1 MIEAP
6 RLRESQSGRPATEAR
21 ATARSRLELHDVS
34 KRWGTADPV
43 LDRVHLDLH
52 DACLVAL
59 VGRNGVGKTTL
70 LRIAAGL
77 IAPDAGRVALD
88 GLDPFADRR
97 EFQRRLGFVSA
108 GQGGLYARLTVRQQL
123 ECWSRLA
130 FIPGR
135 ERADAVAAAIEHVG
149 MAAKASSRVDR
160 LSAGQRQ
167 RLRIAMTFMHRPAL
181 ILLDEPHTSLDDD
194 GVAAVEWLVRNAVD
208 EGATVV
214 WCAPSLPDLG
224 LTFDGVYL
232 VERGKV
238 LPA

>member
-1 MIEAP
+1 MLHEPLLADP
-6 RLRESQSGRPATEAR
+6 VR
-21 ATARSRLELHDVS
+21 ATRDSTAPDRLALDGIS

-43 LDRVHLDLH
+43 LDGVDLDLH
-52 DACLVAL
+52 PASLVAL

-77 IAPDAGRVALD
+77 IAPDRGRVALD

-97 EFQRRLGFVSA
+97 EYQRRLGFVSA

-130 FIPGR
+130 FIPRR
-135 ERADAVAAAIEHVG
+135 ERPDAVAAAIEHVG
-149 MAAKASSRVDR
+149 MGAKATARVDR

-167 RLRIAMTFMHRPAL
+167 RLRIAMAFMHRPAL

-194 GVAAVEWLVRNAVD
+194 GVAAVEALVRNAVG

-214 WCAPSLPDLG
+214 WCAPSLPNLG
-224 LTFDGVYL
+224 LAFDEAHL
-232 VERGKV
+232 VDRGKV

>member
-1 MIEAP
+1 MLHEPLLADP
-6 RLRESQSGRPATEAR
+6 VR
-21 ATARSRLELHDVS
+21 ATPDATAPDRLALDGIS
-34 KRWGTADPV
+34 KRWGSADPV
-43 LDRVHLDLH
+43 LDRVDLNLH
-52 DACLVAL
+52 PASLVAL

-77 IAPDAGRVALD
+77 IAPDRGRVALD

-97 EFQRRLGFVSA
+97 EYQRRLGFVSA

-130 FIPGR
+130 FIPRR
-135 ERADAVAAAIEHVG
+135 ERSDAVAAAIAHVG
-149 MAAKASSRVDR
+149 MGAKANARVDR

-167 RLRIAMTFMHRPAL
+167 RLRIAMAFMHRPAL

-194 GVAAVEWLVRNAVD
+194 GVSAVEALVRNAVG

-224 LTFDGVYL
+224 LAFDEAYL
-232 VERGKV
+232 VDGGKV

>member
-1 MIEAP
+1 MLHEPLLADP
-6 RLRESQSGRPATEAR
+6 VR
-21 ATARSRLELHDVS
+21 ATPDATAPDRLALDGIS
-34 KRWGTADPV
+34 KRWGNADPV
-43 LDRVHLDLH
+43 LDRVDLNLH
-52 DACLVAL
+52 PASLVAL

-77 IAPDAGRVALD
+77 IAPDRGRVALD

-97 EFQRRLGFVSA
+97 EYQRRLGFVSA

-130 FIPGR
+130 FIPRR
-135 ERADAVAAAIEHVG
+135 ERSDAVAAAIAHVG
-149 MAAKASSRVDR
+149 MGAKANARVDR

-167 RLRIAMTFMHRPAL
+167 RLRIAMAFMHRPAL

-194 GVAAVEWLVRNAVD
+194 GVAAVEALVRNAVG

-224 LTFDGVYL
+224 LTFDESYL
-232 VERGKV
+232 VDSGKV